1 MSKKILLDAFY
12 TQSTDF
18 LTELAKAFPEDPDF
32 PAYKTGLLLLQKTN
46 PALVIK
52 TVHEHVMP
60 YEATIRARNVD
71 FFLKH
76 DYSNHIENDDALE
89 QVIRKLKGYW
99 EQMSETNQT
108 VVWRYITLLLD
119 LAKRYVAG

>member
-12 TQSTDF
+12 TQFTDF

-46 PALVIK
+46 PALVLK

-76 DYSNHIENDDALE
+76 DYSNHIDNDDALE

-119 LAKRYVAG
+119 LAKRYVSG

>member
-12 TQSTDF
+12 NQFSDF
-18 LTELAKAFPEDPDF
+18 LSELVKAFPEDPDF
-32 PAYKTGLLLLQKTN
+32 PTYKTGLLLLQKTN

-52 TVHEHVMP
+52 AVHEHVSP
-60 YEATIRARNVD
+60 YEETIRAKNVD

-76 DYSNHIENDDALE
+76 DYSNHTENDDALE
-89 QVIRKLKGYW
+89 QVIQKLKGYW

-108 VVWRYITLLLD
+108 VVWKYITLLMD
-119 LAKRYVAG
+119 LAKRYTSG